1 MLNIKKVSVPL
12 GAAAA
17 PPAAGDAAAGAA
29 PPPPDGIDASFSL
42 PARQGKDTQRSPLPF
57 RMSAASASSR
67 HSPLAMTSSTDF
79 PLSSLITFL
88 TRSASLSM
96 PTLPSIFST

>member
-1 MLNIKKVSVPL
+1 MSSPDSSDSSFFSSFLAASL

-42 PARQGKDTQRSPLPF
+42 P
-57 RMSAASASSR
+57 
-67 HSPLAMTSSTDF
+67 LAMTPSTDF

-96 PTLPSIFST
+96 PTLPSIFSTSAADGSLFPPIAARR